1 MANNQNADGA
11 KFIINGQTP
20 GNKVL
25 RKVKSV
31 KETDARDGEHTYN
44 TFEKRPNGVTRK
56 PGGGELELEV
66 FEEKGTP
73 EVDWEK
79 LQGLGEFFTI
89 TREVIGGRRTQFLEC
104 TVVNVAASADD
115 SHQPMMTVKVL
126 WSERKAL

>member
-31 KETDARDGEHTYN
+31 KETDSRDAEHVYN
-44 TFEKRPNGVTRK
+44 TFDKKPTGVARK

-66 FEEKGTP
+66 YEEKGTP

-79 LQGLGEFFTI
+79 LQALGEFFSI
-89 TREVIGGRRTQFLEC
+89 TREVIGGRRTQFVDC
-104 TVVNVAASADD
+104 TVANVAASSDD
-115 SHQPMMTVKVL
+115 SHQPMMAVKVL
-126 WSERKAL
+126 WSERKKL